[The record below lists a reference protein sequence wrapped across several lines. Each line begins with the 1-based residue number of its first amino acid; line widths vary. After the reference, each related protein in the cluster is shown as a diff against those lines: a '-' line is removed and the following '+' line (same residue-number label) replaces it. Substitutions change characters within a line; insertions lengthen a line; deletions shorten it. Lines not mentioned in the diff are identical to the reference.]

1 MTFSESIK
9 TCLTKKYFTIKGRAT
24 RAEYWWFQLFVH
36 LLIFAP
42 FLAIMPFVDVEES
55 SGVVPI
61 VIFVMLAMA
70 LLLCPNFCVKIRR
83 LHDAGLSGWCLLVN
97 LIPYVGGI
105 ILFVMT
111 LMGSDKDNKWGPSP
125 HSPSSKQSDETKD
138 VIVTTNVDL

>member
-1 MTFSESIK
+1 MMTFSESIK
-9 TCLTKKYFTIKGRAT
+9 TCLTKKYFTINGRAT

-42 FLAIMPFVDVEES
+42 FLAIMPFVEES

-61 VIFVMLAMA
+61 VIFVGLLAA
-70 LLLCPNFCVKIRR
+70 LLLVPKFCVTIRR
-83 LHDAGLSGWCLLVN
+83 LHDAGLSGWCFLVN

-111 LMGSDKDNKWGPSP
+111 LMGSDKDNKWGSNP
-125 HSPSSKQSDETKD
+125 HSPSSEQNDETKD

>member
-24 RAEYWWFQLFVH
+24 RAEYWWFQLFVY
-36 LLIFAP
+36 LLTFGP
-42 FLAIMPFVDVEES
+42 FLVAIPFVEES
-55 SGVVPI
+55 SGIMPVA
-61 VIFVMLAMA
+61 IFVSLLAA
-70 LLLCPNFCVKIRR
+70 LLLVPKFCVTIRR

-125 HSPSSKQSDETKD
+125 HSPSLEQSDETKD

>member
-1 MTFSESIK
+1 MMTFSESIK

-36 LLIFAP
+36 LLMFVP
-42 FLAIMPFVDVEES
+42 FLAIMPFVEES
-55 SGVVPI
+55 SGVEPI
-61 VIFVMLAMA
+61 AIFVMLLIA
-70 LLLCPNFCVKIRR
+70 LLLCPNFCVTIRR
-83 LHDAGLSGWCLLVN
+83 LHDAGFSGWYYLVN

-125 HSPSSKQSDETKD
+125 NSPSSEQNDETKD

>member
-42 FLAIMPFVDVEES
+42 FLAIMPFVEKS
-55 SGVVPI
+55 SGVEPI
-61 VIFVMLAMA
+61 AIFVMLLIA
-70 LLLCPNFCVKIRR
+70 LLLCPNFCVTIRR
-83 LHDAGLSGWCLLVN
+83 LHDAGFSGWYYLVN
-97 LIPYVGGI
+97 FIPYVGSTV
-105 ILFVMT
+105 LFVMT
-111 LMGSDKDNKWGPSP
+111 LMGSGKDNKWGPSP

-138 VIVTTNVDL
+138 VIVTTDVDL

>member
-42 FLAIMPFVDVEES
+42 FLAVMPFVEES

-61 VIFVMLAMA
+61 AIFVMLLIA
-70 LLLCPNFCVKIRR
+70 LLLCPNFCVTIRR
-83 LHDAGLSGWCLLVN
+83 LHDAGFSGWYYLVN
-97 LIPYVGGI
+97 FIPYVGSTV
-105 ILFVMT
+105 LFVMT
-111 LMGSDKDNKWGPSP
+111 LMGSGKDNKWGPNP
-125 HSPSSKQSDETKD
+125 NCPSSEQNDETKD

>member
-42 FLAIMPFVDVEES
+42 FLAIMPFVEES

-61 VIFVMLAMA
+61 AIFVMLLIV
-70 LLLCPNFCVKIRR
+70 LLLCPNFCVTIRR
-83 LHDAGLSGWCLLVN
+83 LHDAGFSGWYYLVN
-97 LIPYVGGI
+97 FIPYVGSTV
-105 ILFVMT
+105 LFVMT
-111 LMGSDKDNKWGPSP
+111 LMGSGKDNKWGPNT

>member
-42 FLAIMPFVDVEES
+42 FLAIMPFVEES

-61 VIFVMLAMA
+61 AIFVMLLIA
-70 LLLCPNFCVKIRR
+70 LLLCPNFCVTIRR
-83 LHDAGLSGWCLLVN
+83 LHDAGFSGWYYLVN
-97 LIPYVGGI
+97 FIPYVGSTV
-105 ILFVMT
+105 LFVMT
-111 LMGSDKDNKWGPSP
+111 LMGSGKDNKWGPKYSQ
-125 HSPSSKQSDETKD
+125 SFLKQSDETKD

>member
-1 MTFSESIK
+1 MMTFSESIK

-42 FLAIMPFVDVEES
+42 FLAIMPFVEES

-61 VIFVMLAMA
+61 VIFVMLPMA
-70 LLLCPNFCVKIRR
+70 LLLCPNFCVTIRR
-83 LHDAGLSGWCLLVN
+83 LHDAGLSGWCFLVN
-97 LIPYVGGI
+97 FIPYVGSTI
-105 ILFVMT
+105 FLVMT
-111 LMGSDKDNKWGPSP
+111 LMGSDKDNKWGSNP